1 MQYGL
6 GRLDAV
12 AANAK
17 KITKIQQVTENNPEI
32 RRELSLGALLF

>member
-12 AANAK
+12 SGNSK
-17 KITKIQQVTENNPEI
+17 KITKIQQVKENNPEI